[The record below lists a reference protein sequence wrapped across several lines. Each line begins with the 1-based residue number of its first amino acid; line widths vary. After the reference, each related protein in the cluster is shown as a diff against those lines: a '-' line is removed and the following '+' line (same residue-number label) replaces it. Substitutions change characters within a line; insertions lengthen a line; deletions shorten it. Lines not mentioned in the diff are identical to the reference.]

1 MIARWW
7 KHLRHALEETL
18 NAEDEHHR
26 IAKGIAIGMFFGFSP
41 LIGLKTLLA
50 LAFAFVLRSNKIAA
64 VVGVTLHD
72 VILPFMPI
80 VFRLEYDVG
89 YWLLN
94 HPHEL
99 PPNLTTHELSIHQ
112 WLSWT
117 TFVTAGVPLLVG
129 SFFFSAPTSIVA
141 YWTPRLVLH
150 RRTLAKLKQR
160 TA

>member
-1 MIARWW
+1 MRRNDD
-7 KHLRHALEETL
+7 LRESASSVVSLPIVQM
-18 NAEDEHHR
+18 DS
-26 IAKGIAIGMFFGFSP
+26 SP
-41 LIGLKTLLA
+41 AGGKVNVLLA
-50 LAFAFVLRSNKIAA
+50 LLLEQGYD

-129 SFFFSAPTSIVA
+129 SFFFSAPTSIVT
-141 YWTPRLVLH
+141 YWTTRLVLH